1 MGLRTNMNILENR
14 RILLLPGIKIQNC
27 LLWLSVPLPFL
38 KVTIFSTSLACVS
51 PLTLYS
57 APPSIF
63 GKFNL
68 HDIAMVPLTA
78 LSIPL
83 KEPEQ

>member
-1 MGLRTNMNILENR
+1 MGLRTGMNILENK

-27 LLWLSVPLPFL
+27 LLLLSVSLPFL
-38 KVTIFSTSLACVS
+38 KVNIFSTSLTCVS

-63 GKFNL
+63 GRFNL
-68 HDIAMVPLTA
+68 HDIVMVTLTE
-78 LSIPL
+78 LDIPL